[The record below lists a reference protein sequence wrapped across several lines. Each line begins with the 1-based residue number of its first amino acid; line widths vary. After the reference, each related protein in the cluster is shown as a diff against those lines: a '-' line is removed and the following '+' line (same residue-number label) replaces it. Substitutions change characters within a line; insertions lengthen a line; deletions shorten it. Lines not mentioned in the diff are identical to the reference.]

1 MKDSYNENVQLRCIA
16 CGDTQFEYNDD
27 QSWIKCNR
35 CGRVYN
41 GGKDELI
48 ELNQETFKV
57 ALEDS
62 KDEIVEDFKKDMT
75 QMFREAFKSNKN
87 IKFK

>member
-1 MKDSYNENVQLRCIA
+1 MKDSYKKNVQLRCIT

-35 CGRVYN
+35 CGREYI

-57 ALEDS
+57 AIEDS
-62 KDEIVEDFKKDMT
+62 KEEILKDLKKDVT
-75 QMFREAFKSNKN
+75 QMFKEAFKDNKY

>member
-1 MKDSYNENVQLRCIA
+1 MKDSYNANVLLRCIT

-27 QSWIKCNR
+27 HSWIKCNR
-35 CGRVYN
+35 CGRVYD

-48 ELNQETFKV
+48 GLNQETFKF
-57 ALEDS
+57 ALEVS
-62 KDEIVEDFKKDMT
+62 QDEYAEDLKKDVT
-75 QMFREAFKSNKN
+75 QMFREAFKGNDN